1 MNLLDCYGWEVERSV
16 SIEEGKKEVLEMD
29 QEKSKSLLE
38 QMSNGIEFDNF
49 EGSEESEEN
58 GGKGLRKRRCSMRFG
73 IYGSDSSGVG

>member
-1 MNLLDCYGWEVERSV
+1 
-16 SIEEGKKEVLEMD
+16 
-29 QEKSKSLLE
+29 
-38 QMSNGIEFDNF
+38 MSNGIEFDNF